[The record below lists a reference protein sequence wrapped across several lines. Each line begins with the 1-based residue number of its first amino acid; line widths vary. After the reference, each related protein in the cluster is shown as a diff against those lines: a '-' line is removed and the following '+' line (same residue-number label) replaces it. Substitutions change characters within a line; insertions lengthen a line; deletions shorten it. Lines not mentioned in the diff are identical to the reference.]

1 MSLDTP
7 YIDYTA
13 FSAHCQPS
21 FSNNLQRI
29 DHLLKLFPFDLEP
42 VAVHNEPARVR
53 VHKIQHLLIIMQR
66 PPFKRTVLIKG
77 GRSLLPP
84 SPTTRLPG
92 TSFGLSAWKK
102 CEKFFCR
109 SLCMLLSF
117 RLLGPDRNE
126 GAGSGTGETKK
137 TPGQHKA
144 VRAQKARYSVKF

>member
-92 TSFGLSAWKK
+92 
-102 CEKFFCR
+102 
-109 SLCMLLSF
+109 
-117 RLLGPDRNE
+117 
-126 GAGSGTGETKK
+126 SGTGETEKRPDSTKLYERKK
-137 TPGQHKA
+137 HDIQLSSDNFRNH
-144 VRAQKARYSVKF
+144 S

>member
-1 MSLDTP
+1 
-7 YIDYTA
+7 
-13 FSAHCQPS
+13 
-21 FSNNLQRI
+21 
-29 DHLLKLFPFDLEP
+29 
-42 VAVHNEPARVR
+42 
-53 VHKIQHLLIIMQR
+53 MQR

-126 GAGSGTGETKK
+126 GAGSGTGETEKRPDSTKLYERKK
-137 TPGQHKA
+137 HDIQLSSDNFRNH
-144 VRAQKARYSVKF
+144 S